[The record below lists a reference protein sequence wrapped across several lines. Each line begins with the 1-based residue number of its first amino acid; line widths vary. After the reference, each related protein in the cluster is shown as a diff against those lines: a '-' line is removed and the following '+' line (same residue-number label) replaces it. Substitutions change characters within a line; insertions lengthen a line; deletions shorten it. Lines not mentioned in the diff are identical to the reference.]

1 MIGNEAP
8 NLMKELDMKNDK
20 QAPVPVASKS
30 DRMKAL
36 LVRAAGVGAAA
47 AAVAMVA
54 VASAPKLPRSLG
66 D

>member
-1 MIGNEAP
+1 
-8 NLMKELDMKNDK
+8 MKNDK